1 MKESIDSIFEFFNI
15 KKSDKIIEPFRK
27 NKCLRRCTSGPAGR
41 DCRERCKNIRRKK
54 ETAADLGMSLRQ
66 YRSNRK
72 EYGNNFLTSDD
83 YLKNFGE
90 SQMFQNNPVN
100 SRWRPYPWPEYE
112 NPLDTSSY
120 VNMNGKKFIDLQ
132 NSKYLYQK
140 KTKKKMCIDLDK
152 CKKVELKNNRLK
164 KEILHTQIRL
174 EYLKNKNAKKLE
186 KINSLKKEIDRK
198 VINESMLILI
208 IIISFILIFIVR
220 YYLKVLHRIKI

>member
-1 MKESIDSIFEFFNI
+1 MKETIDSIFEFFNN
-15 KKSDKIIEPFRK
+15 KKSNKIEDFVNCNQEYRGNRRRIKQCKDRK
-27 NKCLRRCTSGPAGR
+27 
-41 DCRERCKNIRRKK
+41 ER
-54 ETAADLGMSLRQ
+54 AADAGMSLRQ

-120 VNMNGKKFIDLQ
+120 VNMKGKKFIDLQ

-208 IIISFILIFIVR
+208 IIISFTLIFIVR